1 MTYLYVKTSSAKQYS
16 IELMAMA
23 PIPPFLIKVE
33 TATSRD
39 PQSTTHQRLSA
50 NCDKCDHLTEPHHI
64 YSPPSTDRAAYMTP
78 TQQ

>member
-39 PQSTTHQRLSA
+39 PQSTTHKRLSA
-50 NCDKCDHLTEPHHI
+50 NCDKCHHLTEPHHI
-64 YSPPSTDRAAYMTP
+64 YSRPSTDRAAYMTP